1 MSPRCL
7 LLLLLPPQGNLPPL
21 VSLYEDI
28 TTNKSN
34 KAAAFAIVAFISIH
48 RRFIVKN
55 TGVGVRI
62 IRGRRHHV
70 VCLDENIHN
79 GVNEENDGRKRFP
92 ERRKKRNPVSELRPG
107 NPAIEVRARDFSYVL
122 ESRI

>member
-1 MSPRCL
+1 MF
-7 LLLLLPPQGNLPPL
+7 LLPNMWRGNLPL

-79 GVNEENDGRKRFP
+79 GVNEENDGRKCFP
-92 ERRKKRNPVSELRPG
+92 ERRKKRNPGSELRPG

-122 ESRI
+122 ETRI